1 MEAILF
7 GLGIIVL
14 VLLAREVVRGK
25 KATPRARGAAPRRS
39 FIEHAVL
46 AKLGLAFRRKTQR
59 VLVLEKPNINLTPE
73 SRYALHLLENTRQ
86 SVFLTGKAGTG
97 KSTLLKY
104 FRATTKKNVA
114 VVAPTGV
121 AAINVQGQTIH
132 RFFKFKPDITVETV
146 KPYLHKDQV
155 LLYKKLDVLVI
166 DEISMVRPDWIDC
179 INAFLQLHG
188 PRPGQL
194 FGGVQLVF
202 IGDLYQLPPVVK
214 REEEHIFQS
223 FYNSQFFFSAKSLQ
237 SYQFA
242 PIELTKV
249 YRQSDAGFIEA
260 LNAVR
265 EGEVTHQSLEL
276 LNSRVDETVTTDG
289 EDEALRIWLMPKKS
303 QVAEVNSKHMDA
315 LPGNGKVYAGETE
328 GNFGVDEMPTSY
340 ELHLKEGAQVMLLN
354 NDPNGKWVN
363 GDVAKVVGLGKRGVR
378 VMFEDGSF
386 DDIGQ
391 HTWDAFRHTLH
402 GSTGKI
408 VAVSDGSFTQLPLK
422 PAWALTIHKSQGK
435 TYDKVVIDFSE
446 GVHHSGQAYV
456 ALSRCRSL
464 EGLTLTAP
472 IKRSHIFIHPL
483 VKQFMTLASEQS
495 RKLIP
500 HSESLP

>member
-1 MEAILF
+1 MELVLLVLAFIVFALLVREFKKGKKVYARSTNTDPNASIVQRSTLAKF
-7 GLGIIVL
+7 GLG
-14 VLLAREVVRGK
+14 
-25 KATPRARGAAPRRS
+25 
-39 FIEHAVL
+39 
-46 AKLGLAFRRKTQR
+46 FRRKTQR
-59 VLVLEKPNINLTPE
+59 VLVLEKPKLDLTPE

-86 SVFLTGKAGTG
+86 GVFLTGKAGTG

-146 KPYLHKDQV
+146 KQYVSREQAM
-155 LLYKKLDVLVI
+155 LYKKLDVLVI
-166 DEISMVRPDWIDC
+166 DEISMVRPDWVDC

-188 PRPGQL
+188 PRPGEL

-223 FYNSQFFFSAKSLQ
+223 FYNSEFFFSAKSLQ

-249 YRQSDAGFIEA
+249 YRQSDAEFIEA

-265 EGEVTHQSLEL
+265 EGEVEHRHLDL
-276 LNSRVDETVTTDG
+276 LNSRVDTTVTT
-289 EDEALRIWLMPKKS
+289 ESASEALRIWLMPKKT
-303 QVAEVNSKHMDA
+303 QVAEVNSKHMER
-315 LPGNGKVYAGETE
+315 LPGKGRVYEGEVE
-328 GNFGVDEMPTSY
+328 GGFGVDEMPTSF

-354 NDPNGKWVN
+354 NDPGGKWVN
-363 GDVAKVVGLGKRGVR
+363 GDVAKVVGLGRNGVR
-378 VMFEDGSF
+378 VLFEDGSY
-386 DDIGQ
+386 DDIGL
-391 HTWDAFRHTLH
+391 HTWDAFRHTLDA
-402 GSTGKI
+402 STGKI
-408 VAVSDGSFTQLPLK
+408 VAVSDGSYTQLPLK

-472 IKRSHIFIHPL
+472 IRRSHIFIHPL
-483 VKQFMTLASEQS
+483 VKQFMTLASQRS
-495 RKLIP
+495 RELVPK
-500 HSESLP
+500 